1 MKADVTILDTNLE
14 VEYDYKITASGS
26 PESWSAYGGD
36 PAVAAEFEIEVL
48 GIAFPKQTA
57 DAPELELPTW
67 LKDMLTAHLYER
79 DDINKIVQRAD
90 QERDTC
96 HPDDERL

>member
-1 MKADVTILDTNLE
+1 MKVDVTILDTNLE

-36 PAVAAEFEIEVL
+36 PAEAAEFEIEVL
-48 GIAFPKQTA
+48 GIAFPKQAA

-67 LKDMLTAHLYER
+67 LKDILTTHLYNR
-79 DDINKIVQRAD
+79 DDVNEIVQRAD
-90 QERDTC
+90 QERGSHDL
-96 HPDDERL
+96 DD